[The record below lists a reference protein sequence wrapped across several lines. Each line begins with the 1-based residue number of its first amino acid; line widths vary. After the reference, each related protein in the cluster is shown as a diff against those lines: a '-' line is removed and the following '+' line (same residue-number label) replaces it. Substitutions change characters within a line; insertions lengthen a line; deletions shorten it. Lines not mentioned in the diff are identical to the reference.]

1 MAIPTNTAAGGAA
14 DASPFADP
22 LSPDEVRLRLPSL
35 YRIAADLQIQMEKL
49 TGGASNA
56 TLTPAQIGAFNQ
68 LLADARALLPRSVAL
83 REDVS
88 EVDASTRPLDA
99 HHALKTTLVP
109 TLHNAL
115 PPDAYERTG

>member
-1 MAIPTNTAAGGAA
+1 MATPTNTAITGG
-14 DASPFADP
+14 SPFADP
-22 LSPDEVRLRLPSL
+22 HSSDETRLRLPSL
-35 YRIAADLQIQMEKL
+35 YRIAGDLQIQMEKL
-49 TGGASNA
+49 TGGVSDA
-56 TLTPAQIGAFNQ
+56 TLTTTQIGAFNQ

-88 EVDASTRPLDA
+88 EVDATTRPLDV
-99 HHALKTTLVP
+99 HHALQTTLVP